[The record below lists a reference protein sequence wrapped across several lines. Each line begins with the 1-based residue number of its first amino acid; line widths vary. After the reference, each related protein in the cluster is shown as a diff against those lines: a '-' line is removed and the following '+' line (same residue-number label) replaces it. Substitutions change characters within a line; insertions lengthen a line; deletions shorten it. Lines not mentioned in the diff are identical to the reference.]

1 MTANNQILVIGRAG
15 KDAAPELRR
24 LQSGES
30 CVVNISLA
38 VIRPGKDAQGNSVTD
53 WLPVQFWNKNAD
65 RFAEFV
71 KKGNLISV
79 TGSMRMDSWDDNG
92 QTRYRAYI
100 HGESFQMLESKS
112 VQKPGNLGYSDFKE
126 SKPNSNASVRTLPK
140 DDYVDEFALDDDELP
155 PF

>member
-1 MTANNQILVIGRAG
+1 MTANNQIVVIGRAG

-30 CVVNISLA
+30 CVVTISLA
-38 VIRPGKDAQGNSVTD
+38 VNRPGRDTKTD
-53 WLPVQFWNKNAD
+53 WLPVQFWNKNAT

-71 KKGNLISV
+71 KKGNLLSV
-79 TGSMRMDSWDDNG
+79 TGSMRIETWDSNG
-92 QTRYRAYI
+92 ETRQRAYI

-112 VQKPGNLGYSDFKE
+112 AQKPRNVGYSDFKE
-126 SKPNSNASVRTLPK
+126 SNPNSNVSVRALPK

>member
-1 MTANNQILVIGRAG
+1 MTANNQIVVIGRAG

-24 LQSGES
+24 LQSGQS
-30 CVVNISLA
+30 CVVTISLA
-38 VIRPGKDAQGNSVTD
+38 VNRPGKDAQGNSVTD

-71 KKGNLISV
+71 KKGNLLSV

-92 QTRYRAYI
+92 QTRHRAYI

-112 VQKPGNLGYSDFKE
+112 VQQQRPAQARRSEPVAAGGN
-126 SKPNSNASVRTLPK
+126 ATQMLPR
-140 DDYVDEFALDDDELP
+140 DPVDEYALDDDELP